1 MPNDIKTYEK
11 MENMKNMIG
20 VSILDILKPSI
31 KSKSNESV
39 LKMIDIIKDKTDV
52 YLELFSVAIFHQNF
66 EIVKMLYEKFH
77 IMDNETPYINALSF
91 YNSILPENSKYK
103 LTDQKENYLDIF
115 CPFGLMAA
123 IGGDIEIF
131 KYLYTNNLIPDI
143 NIQGNIGLSKKSKN
157 IFSSNMIGA
166 CSYYG
171 KYNLLEY
178 LLKNYRRD
186 LDINFNT
193 TEKKSKK
200 GRSSFN
206 KEFSD
211 YTPCLLAAAGQCSDE
226 DTIKVLKI
234 LENYKVDFEQ
244 KDFNDEN
251 IVHIATRAKKVKTV
265 KFLID
270 SINLKSMVNDTNKDG
285 MTPFSIAKKVNCEQL
300 VSFFNN
306 SNQLDEKQIEQNLNE
321 LIEESNTLREKRNK
335 NKKKGKKKKDDTP
348 IFFNASEYEESLK
361 VDKNDEDTKSNNNT
375 NKLKEMFGVADTK
388 KNTKIEK
395 EENDNEE
402 EVEEK
407 QKSNEVENEEWGDDE
422 NYENEENEDNY
433 NNNEK
438 YTEQRNTYSKYNN
451 NYSKGNNNTSRYY
464 NKKSSYKNTNY
475 QSQRSYYNN
484 NYNNNSYNNNSYNN
498 NYNSNSYNNNYN
510 NSYNNNYNSNSYNNN
525 NYKSNYYSNR
535 NDNRRNRYYNNNNNN
550 NTNKEENTNKIDV
563 VEVNEDNLDNNKKEN
578 ENYESE
584 NKLRAKKEVD
594 EDLNENKSINNN
606 NDNEELI
613 RKISSPKSIELQER
627 MENFK
632 SEIKQEIKHEDKN
645 KNDLEKK
652 ENIKQENKNLEEEA
666 EEESDE
672 GDEDFLD
679 YSEHDKSKNEDLKN
693 VSSNE
698 YNELHKKFLEI
709 ERKCNILQKEKEEL
723 NNYVKKLYM
732 SIKQNT
738 KNIPNNE
745 NNINNL
751 LLLANQELEDKN
763 ERIKELK
770 EKTAMAD
777 LSDAKDFSKEDLKN
791 YKEFYTKNLKII
803 NDAIKGYNK

>member
-1 MPNDIKTYEK
+1 

-31 KSKSNESV
+31 KSKSNENV
-39 LKMIDIIKDKTDV
+39 YKMIDIIKDKTDV

-103 LTDQKENYLDIF
+103 LTDQKENYIDIF

-157 IFSSNMIGA
+157 IFSSNLIGA

-171 KYNLLEY
+171 KSNLLEY
-178 LLKNYRRD
+178 LLKNYKKD

-200 GRSSFN
+200 GRATFN
-206 KEFSD
+206 KEYSDFS
-211 YTPCLLAAAGQCSDE
+211 PCLLAATGQCSDE
-226 DTIKVLKI
+226 ETLKVLKI
-234 LENYKVDFEQ
+234 LENYKVNFEK

-251 IVHIATRAKKVKTV
+251 IIHIATRNKKIKSV
-265 KFLID
+265 KFLIEC
-270 SINLKSMVNDTNKDG
+270 IGLKNMVNDTNKDG
-285 MTPFSIAKKVNCEQL
+285 MTPFTIAKKVNCEQL
-300 VSFFNN
+300 VNFFNN
-306 SNQLDEKQIEQNLNE
+306 NNQLDEKQIEQNLNE
-321 LIEESNTLREKRNK
+321 LIQESNTLKEKRNK

-361 VDKNDEDTKSNNNT
+361 VDKNDDDVKNNNNNT
-375 NKLKEMFGVADTK
+375 NKLKEMFGIVDPK
-388 KNTKIEK
+388 KNKK
-395 EENDNEE
+395 EEIEENNDNEE
-402 EVEEK
+402 EEEEK
-407 QKSNEVENEEWGDDE
+407 EKYKNEENEEWDDNYEDDE
-422 NYENEENEDNY
+422 NDDNY
-433 NNNEK
+433 NNEK
-438 YTEQRNTYSKYNN
+438 YSEQRNTYSKYNN
-451 NYSKGNNNTSRYY
+451 NYSKGNSNTTRYY

-475 QSQRSYYNN
+475 QSQRSYYSNN
-484 NYNNNSYNNNSYNN
+484 N
-498 NYNSNSYNNNYN
+498 YNNNYN
-510 NSYNNNYNSNSYNNN
+510 NSYNNNYNNNNYNSYN
-525 NYKSNYYSNR
+525 KSNYYNR
-535 NDNRRNRYYNNNNNN
+535 NDNRRNRFYNNNN
-550 NTNKEENTNKIDV
+550 NTNNNNTNNNNNNEENEKKTVV
-563 VEVNEDNLDNNKKEN
+563 VEVNDENNNNKNESEN
-578 ENYESE
+578 LEKE
-584 NKLRAKKEVD
+584 NKLRAKKEV
-594 EDLNENKSINNN
+594 ETDLNENKSNNN
-606 NDNEELI
+606 DNDNEELM
-613 RKISSPKSIELQER
+613 RKISSPKSKELQER
-627 MENFK
+627 MESFK

-645 KNDLEKK
+645 KNNLEKN
-652 ENIKQENKNLEEEA
+652 ENIKDGNKNLEEEV

-672 GDEDFLD
+672 GDEDFLN
-679 YSEHDKSKNEDLKN
+679 YSEQDKSKNEDLKN

-698 YNELHKKFLEI
+698 YNELHKKFLDI

-723 NNYVKKLYM
+723 NSYVKKLYM
-732 SIKQNT
+732 SIKINT

-777 LSDAKDFSKEDLKN
+777 LSDAINFSKEDLKN
-791 YKEFYTKNLKII
+791 YKDFYTKNLKII
-803 NDAIKGYNK
+803 TDAIKGYNK

>member
-1 MPNDIKTYEK
+1 

-31 KSKSNESV
+31 KSKSNENV
-39 LKMIDIIKDKTDV
+39 YKMIDIIKDKTDV

-103 LTDQKENYLDIF
+103 LTDQKENYIDIF

-157 IFSSNMIGA
+157 IFSSNLIGA
-166 CSYYG
+166 CCYYG
-171 KYNLLEY
+171 KSNLLEY
-178 LLKNYRRD
+178 LLKNYKKD

-200 GRSSFN
+200 GRATFN
-206 KEFSD
+206 KEYSDFS
-211 YTPCLLAAAGQCSDE
+211 PCLLAATGQCSDE
-226 DTIKVLKI
+226 ETLKVLKI
-234 LENYKVDFEQ
+234 LENYKVNFEK

-251 IVHIATRAKKVKTV
+251 IIHIATRNKKIKSV
-265 KFLID
+265 KFLIEC
-270 SINLKSMVNDTNKDG
+270 IGLKNMVNDTNKDG
-285 MTPFSIAKKVNCEQL
+285 MTPFTIAKKVNCEQL
-300 VSFFNN
+300 VNFFNN
-306 SNQLDEKQIEQNLNE
+306 NNQLDEKQIEQNLNE
-321 LIEESNTLREKRNK
+321 LIQESNTLKEKRNK

-361 VDKNDEDTKSNNNT
+361 VDKNDDDVKNNNNNT
-375 NKLKEMFGVADTK
+375 NKLKEMFGIVDPK
-388 KNTKIEK
+388 KNKK
-395 EENDNEE
+395 EEIEENNDNEE
-402 EVEEK
+402 EEEEK
-407 QKSNEVENEEWGDDE
+407 EKYKNEENEEWDDNYEDDE
-422 NYENEENEDNY
+422 NDDNY
-433 NNNEK
+433 NNEK
-438 YTEQRNTYSKYNN
+438 YSEQRNTYSKYNN
-451 NYSKGNNNTSRYY
+451 NYSKGNSNTTRYY

-475 QSQRSYYNN
+475 QSQRSYYSNN
-484 NYNNNSYNNNSYNN
+484 N
-498 NYNSNSYNNNYN
+498 YNNNYN
-510 NSYNNNYNSNSYNNN
+510 NSYNNNYNNNNYNSYN
-525 NYKSNYYSNR
+525 KSNYYNR

-550 NTNKEENTNKIDV
+550 NNNTNNNNNNNNEENEKKTVV
-563 VEVNEDNLDNNKKEN
+563 VEVNDENNNNKNESEN
-578 ENYESE
+578 LEKE
-584 NKLRAKKEVD
+584 NKLRAKKEV
-594 EDLNENKSINNN
+594 ETDLNENKSNNN
-606 NDNEELI
+606 NDNDNEELM
-613 RKISSPKSIELQER
+613 RKISSPKSKELQER
-627 MENFK
+627 MESFK

-645 KNDLEKK
+645 KNNLEKN
-652 ENIKQENKNLEEEA
+652 ENIKDGNKNLEEEV

-672 GDEDFLD
+672 GDEDFLN
-679 YSEHDKSKNEDLKN
+679 YSEQDKSKNEDLKN

-698 YNELHKKFLEI
+698 YNELHKKFLDI

-723 NNYVKKLYM
+723 NSYVKKLYM
-732 SIKQNT
+732 SIKINT

-777 LSDAKDFSKEDLKN
+777 LSDAINFSKEDLKN
-791 YKEFYTKNLKII
+791 YKDFYTKNLKII
-803 NDAIKGYNK
+803 TDAIKGYNK